1 MAPTAQGRERR
12 KERRYDVALRGEL
25 RFGGKAV
32 PVEIA
37 DLSASGALLML
48 ANPPPVGSVVDLMIP
63 GYGVVAVEIVHA
75 GETFCGLAL
84 ANAAEDRDRLLDWL
98 RGEFTEPERAAAAR
112 P

>member
-1 MAPTAQGRERR
+1 MAPSSLGHERR
-12 KERRYDVALRGEL
+12 KERRYEVALQGEL
-25 RFGGKAV
+25 QFDGNTV

-48 ANPPPVGSVVDLMIP
+48 PSPPPVGSVVDLLIP
-63 GYGVVAVEIVHA
+63 DFGAIAMEVVHA

-84 ANAAEDRDRLLDWL
+84 ANPAEDRDQLFDWL
-98 RGEFTEPERAAAAR
+98 RGEATGSARAASR